1 MYSFCNDYS
10 EGAIPMI
17 MERLQEF
24 NKKQNPGYGMDEIC
38 DKAREKF
45 KKYCNVLRVTSIF
58 SWRILHK
65 QI

>member
-38 DKAREKF
+38 DKASLVSF
-45 KKYCNVLRVTSIF
+45 TFI
-58 SWRILHK
+58 
-65 QI
+65 